1 MGRKISNDRVR
12 KIRKRKNKILI
23 AVEGTNKTEKIY
35 FSNFD
40 DGKKTYTITIA
51 KGNDTDPLGMIKLLS
66 KEIDKRDIDLS
77 NGDIAFCVFD
87 TDINS
92 KKNKIIKDAINL
104 AKEKG
109 IRIITSTPC
118 IELQFLLHFEYTTAR
133 LSNNEVMKRLKKY
146 LPKYQKNINIFSDIK
161 DKVYDAIERAKRLE
175 SFQLQNN
182 KIIGM
187 VEANPSTEMYKIVE
201 ELIKQRITSQKSSQ
215 IY

>member
-40 DGKKTYTITIA
+40 DGKKPYTITIA

-87 TDINS
+87 TDVNI

-118 IELQFLLHFEYTTAR
+118 IELWFLLHFEYTTAR
-133 LSNNEVMKRLKKY
+133 LSNNSVIKRLKKY
-146 LPKYQKNINIFSDIK
+146 LPKYEKNINIFPDIK
-161 DKVYDAIERAKRLE
+161 DKVYEAIDRAKRLE

-187 VEANPSTEMYKIVE
+187 VEANPNTEMYKVVE
-201 ELIKQRITSQKSSQ
+201 ELIMQEKR
-215 IY
+215 

>member
-40 DGKKTYTITIA
+40 DGKKPYTITIA

-87 TDINS
+87 TDVNT

-118 IELQFLLHFEYTTAR
+118 IELWFLLHFEYTTAR
-133 LSNNEVMKRLKKY
+133 LSNNSVIKRLKKY
-146 LPKYQKNINIFSDIK
+146 LPKYEKNINIFPDIK
-161 DKVYDAIERAKRLE
+161 DKVYEAIDRAKRLE

-182 KIIGM
+182 KIISM
-187 VEANPSTEMYKIVE
+187 VEANPNTEMYKIVE
-201 ELIKQRITSQKSSQ
+201 ELIKGEKR
-215 IY
+215 

>member
-1 MGRKISNDRVR
+1 MGRRISNDRVR
-12 KIRKRKNKILI
+12 QKRIRKNKILI

-87 TDINS
+87 TDINP
-92 KKNKIIKDAINL
+92 KKNKIIKNAINL

-109 IRIITSTPC
+109 IRIVTSTPC
-118 IELQFLLHFEYTTAR
+118 IELWFLLHFEYTTAK
-133 LSNNEVMKRLKKY
+133 LSNNSVIKRLKKY
-146 LPKYQKNINIFSDIK
+146 LPKYEKNINIFPDIK
-161 DKVYDAIERAKRLE
+161 DKVYEAIERAKRLE

-182 KIIGM
+182 KIIGL
-187 VEANPSTEMYKIVE
+187 VEANPNTEMYKIVE
-201 ELIKQRITSQKSSQ
+201 ELIK
-215 IY
+215 

>member
-1 MGRKISNDRVR
+1 MGRRISNDRVR

-40 DGKKTYTITIA
+40 DGKKPYTITIA
-51 KGNDTDPLGMIKLLS
+51 KGNDTDQLGMIKLLS

-87 TDINS
+87 TDINT
-92 KKNKIIKDAINL
+92 KKNKIIEDAINL

-118 IELQFLLHFEYTTAR
+118 IELWFLLHFEYTTAR
-133 LSNNEVMKRLKKY
+133 LSNNSVIKRLKKY
-146 LPKYQKNINIFSDIK
+146 LPKYQKNINIFPDIK
-161 DKVYDAIERAKRLE
+161 DKVYEAIERAKRLE
-175 SFQLQNN
+175 RFQLQNN
-182 KIIGM
+182 KMIGM
-187 VEANPSTEMYKIVE
+187 VEANPNTEMYKIVE
-201 ELIKQRITSQKSSQ
+201 ELIMEEER
-215 IY
+215 

>member
-40 DGKKTYTITIA
+40 DGKKPYTITIA
-51 KGNDTDPLGMIKLLS
+51 KGNDTDPLGLIKLLS

-77 NGDIAFCVFD
+77 NGDIAFCIFD
-87 TDINS
+87 TDVNT

-118 IELQFLLHFEYTTAR
+118 IELWFLLHFEYTTAR
-133 LSNNEVMKRLKKY
+133 LSNNSVIKRLKKY
-146 LPKYQKNINIFSDIK
+146 LPKYEKNINIFPDIK
-161 DKVYDAIERAKRLE
+161 DKVYEAIDRAKRLE

-182 KIIGM
+182 KIISM
-187 VEANPSTEMYKIVE
+187 VEANPNTEIERIVE
-201 ELIKQRITSQKSSQ
+201 ELIMQEKR
-215 IY
+215 

>member
-40 DGKKTYTITIA
+40 DGKKPYTITIA

-87 TDINS
+87 TDVNT

-104 AKEKG
+104 AKGKG

-118 IELQFLLHFEYTTAR
+118 IELWFLLHFEYTTAR
-133 LSNNEVMKRLKKY
+133 LSNNSVIKRLKKY
-146 LPKYQKNINIFSDIK
+146 LPKYEKNINIFPDIK
-161 DKVYDAIERAKRLE
+161 DKVYEAIDRAKRLE

-187 VEANPSTEMYKIVE
+187 VEANPNTEMYKIVE
-201 ELIKQRITSQKSSQ
+201 ELIKGEKR
-215 IY
+215 

>member
-40 DGKKTYTITIA
+40 DGKKPYTITIA

-87 TDINS
+87 TDVNT

-118 IELQFLLHFEYTTAR
+118 IELWFLLYFEYTTAR
-133 LSNNEVMKRLKKY
+133 LCNNSVIKRLKKY
-146 LPKYQKNINIFSDIK
+146 LPKYEKNINIFPDIK
-161 DKVYDAIERAKRLE
+161 DKVYEAIDRAKRLE

-182 KIIGM
+182 KIISM
-187 VEANPSTEMYKIVE
+187 VEANPNTEIERIVE
-201 ELIKQRITSQKSSQ
+201 ELIMQEKR
-215 IY
+215 

>member
-40 DGKKTYTITIA
+40 DGKKPYTITIA

-87 TDINS
+87 TDVNT

-118 IELQFLLHFEYTTAR
+118 IELWFLLHFEYTTAR
-133 LSNNEVMKRLKKY
+133 LSNNSVIKRLKKY
-146 LPKYQKNINIFSDIK
+146 LPKYEKNINIFPDIK
-161 DKVYDAIERAKRLE
+161 DKVYEAIDRAKRLE

-182 KIIGM
+182 KIISM
-187 VEANPSTEMYKIVE
+187 VEANPNTEMYKIVE
-201 ELIKQRITSQKSSQ
+201 ELIMQEKR
-215 IY
+215 

>member
-51 KGNDTDPLGMIKLLS
+51 KGNDTDPLGLIKLLS

-77 NGDIAFCVFD
+77 NGDIAFCIFD
-87 TDINS
+87 TDVNT

-118 IELQFLLHFEYTTAR
+118 IELWFLLHFEYTTAR
-133 LSNNEVMKRLKKY
+133 LSNNSVIKRLKKY
-146 LPKYQKNINIFSDIK
+146 LPKYEKNINIFPDIK
-161 DKVYDAIERAKRLE
+161 DKVYEAIDRAKRLE

-182 KIIGM
+182 KIISM
-187 VEANPSTEMYKIVE
+187 VEANPNTEMYKIVE
-201 ELIKQRITSQKSSQ
+201 ELIMQEKR
-215 IY
+215 

>member
-40 DGKKTYTITIA
+40 DGKKPYTITIA

-87 TDINS
+87 TDVNT

-118 IELQFLLHFEYTTAR
+118 IELWFLLHFEYTTAR
-133 LSNNEVMKRLKKY
+133 LSNNSVIKRLKKY
-146 LPKYQKNINIFSDIK
+146 LPKYEKNINIFPDIK
-161 DKVYDAIERAKRLE
+161 DKVYEAIDRAKRLE

-187 VEANPSTEMYKIVE
+187 VEANPNTEMYKIVE
-201 ELIKQRITSQKSSQ
+201 ELIKGEKR
-215 IY
+215 

>member
-1 MGRKISNDRVR
+1 MGRKISDDRVR
-12 KIRKRKNKILI
+12 KLRKRKNKILI

-40 DGKKTYTITIA
+40 DGKKPYTITIA

-77 NGDIAFCVFD
+77 NGDIAFCIFD

-92 KKNKIIKDAINL
+92 KKNKIIEDAINL

-109 IRIITSTPC
+109 IRVITSTPC
-118 IELQFLLHFEYTTAR
+118 IELWFLLHFEYTTAR
-133 LSNNEVMKRLKKY
+133 LSNNGVIKRLKKY

-161 DKVYDAIERAKRLE
+161 DKVYEAIERAKRLE

-182 KIIGM
+182 KVIGM
-187 VEANPSTEMYKIVE
+187 VEANPNTEMYKIVE
-201 ELIKQRITSQKSSQ
+201 ELIMQEKR
-215 IY
+215 